1 METPSTQLPPSP
13 PGVITALI
21 SGFNTVANKAGVIFI
36 PIAFDLFLW
45 LGPRFSI
52 YNLVAPVLLEME
64 RMPGQIQGI
73 SENTLILSEFF
84 EKFNAFSALRTFPLG
99 VFSLMSAN
107 LATGSPLGERIVTDV
122 QNLPGFLS
130 WLIVLTLA
138 GWLLGCL
145 YFYSV
150 AQIVTPKEQKQPSIA
165 HSTAQAFLLSGFW
178 MTLWLFASLPALV
191 FMAVLL
197 LISPSVASV
206 VYLLIAL
213 VVLWLSVPVFFSG
226 HGIFVHADHLFRSIA
241 KSFRLMRYAL
251 PSLGWFVVVAVVLSQ
266 GLNFLWR
273 IPPAD
278 SWLTLLGI
286 FGHAFISTALLAAS
300 FIYYRDLI
308 IWVEAALQW
317 MKARTDSA
325 QV

>member
-21 SGFNTVANKAGVIFI
+21 SGFNTVANKVGVIFI

-52 YNLVAPVLLEME
+52 YNLAAPVLLEME
-64 RMPGQIQGI
+64 RMPGQMQGI
-73 SENTLILSEFF
+73 SENTVRVTEFF
-84 EKFNAFSALRTFPLG
+84 ENFNAFSALRTFPLG
-99 VFSLMSAN
+99 VFSLMSAS
-107 LATGSPLGERIVTDV
+107 LDAGSPFGERVVTGA
-122 QNLPGFLS
+122 QNLPGFLL

-138 GWLLGCL
+138 GWLLGSL

-150 AQIVTPKEQKQPSIA
+150 AQIVTPEEQKRPSVA
-165 HSTAQAFLLSGFW
+165 HSTVQGFLLSGFW
-178 MTLWLFASLPALV
+178 MTLWLFASFASLPAL
-191 FMAVLL
+191 VLL

-213 VVLWLSVPVFFSG
+213 VALWLSVPVFFSG
-226 HGIFVHADHLFRSIA
+226 HGIFVHTDHLFRSIA

-251 PSLGWFVVVAVVLSQ
+251 PSLGWFVIVAIVLSQ